1 MKLRTQILLVL
12 LAFALLPLV
21 IIMVSNFPRVLDLLG
36 SLNRELYLQD
46 LRSDF
51 RDLDQHL
58 VSRQEMLKLLAKLPE
73 PNVMLGQV
81 ETEENSEIDVART
94 RYTEW
99 INRILPDQ
107 LDVIEIQ
114 FLDNQ
119 GNLQFWLERDRQAAQ
134 WTPTL
139 EAPVLPE
146 TQLIKETL
154 GSQRPGVNISK
165 VRLRPEQKS
174 TDPRRFMNLYLAA
187 PIGVVPGLGAVGVV
201 VMTVDIGGMARHF
214 TETFWTYD
222 DGRYL
227 EVSLQAETGS
237 SAYVDYPGVERS
249 FRQGKPFLWEDDDN
263 KQQVIWVPLM
273 QTESSGPLWAGRA
286 VDASPV
292 ADLSTQLV
300 LRVGGMVLALMLIA
314 WLVARWLAKRADEVG
329 HEFTDGVTR
338 LLEEDEQVVFKWTWT
353 DELKS
358 LSDKLTRLAAK
369 HIENN
374 KQLIR
379 HTRELEE
386 SNRYKS
392 QFLANVSHELR
403 TPLNSIL
410 LLSKMLADRDAG
422 LPRENAEQ
430 AQVIH
435 KAGKDLQLL
444 IEDILDLSK
453 IEARKA
459 SLNLENINL
468 HALLEDLVSLMQ
480 PQFDQKKLFLEL
492 KIDRSVTSTIN
503 TDPDKLRQILKNFL
517 SNAVKFTD
525 KGGVTVSLCRIEDA
539 KSSQL
544 PVCISIRD
552 TGIGI
557 PREKQSLIF
566 QAFKQADGSTSRR
579 YGGTGLGLSISR
591 ELAHLLGGQIDLQSE
606 PGKGAD
612 FRIRLPLVFDRE
624 TIVDE
629 QVGVDEPAIDSGQLH
644 ALKDK
649 IDFKGFSVLVIE
661 SDVPNLLALTTL
673 LESWSLEVTG
683 AGDIEE
689 ALEVLEDETFSA
701 ILIDVKMSSA
711 DGYANLKKI
720 REEYYCGDLPIIALT
735 GSHDENEMQ
744 ACMNGGANAYMAK
757 PIDPAGLEKILKQ
770 FFENQSEVAS
780 HE

>member
-12 LAFALLPLV
+12 LAFALLPLM
-21 IIMVSNFPRVLDLLG
+21 IIMATNFPRVLDMLG

-73 PNVMLGQV
+73 PHIMLGQV
-81 ETEENSEIDVART
+81 ETEDENEVDVVRT

-114 FLDNQ
+114 FIDND
-119 GNLQFWLERDRQAAQ
+119 GNLRFWLERDRQTTQ
-134 WTPTL
+134 WHPTL
-139 EAPVLPE
+139 EVPVLPE
-146 TQLIKETL
+146 PLLINETL
-154 GSQRPGVNISK
+154 GAQRLGVNISK
-165 VRLRPEQKS
+165 VRLSPEQKS
-174 TDPRRFMNLYLAA
+174 TDPRRFMNLNLAA
-187 PIGVVPGLGAVGVV
+187 PLGIVPDLGAVGVV
-201 VMTVDIGGMARHF
+201 VMTVDIGGMARRF
-214 TETFWTYD
+214 TETFWAYD

-227 EVSLQAETGS
+227 EVSRQPQEGS
-237 SAYVDYPGVERS
+237 TAYADFPGIEKS
-249 FRQGKPFLWEDDDN
+249 FPEGKPFLWADDDN
-263 KQQVIWVPLM
+263 KQQVIWVPLI
-273 QTESSGPLWAGRA
+273 QTEASGPLWVGRA

-292 ADLSTQLV
+292 ADLSTQLI

-314 WLVARWLAKRADEVG
+314 WLVARWLAQRADEAG
-329 HEFTDGVTR
+329 YEFTDGITR
-338 LLEEDEQVVFKWTWT
+338 LLEDDEKVVFQWTWT

-369 HIENN
+369 HIANN
-374 KQLIR
+374 KQLIK
-379 HTRELEE
+379 HTRDLEK

-410 LLSKMLADRDAG
+410 LLSKMLADKETA
-422 LPRENAEQ
+422 LPEENAEQ
-430 AQVIH
+430 AKVIH

-459 SLNLENINL
+459 SLNLENVNL
-468 HALLEDLVSLMQ
+468 HILLEDLVSLMQ
-480 PQFDQKKLFLEL
+480 PQFDEKQLFLEL
-492 KIDRSVTSTIN
+492 KIDRKVTSTIN

-525 KGGVTVSLCRIEDA
+525 KGGVTVSLCHLDDE

-557 PREKQSLIF
+557 PADKQALIF

-591 ELAHLLGGQIDLQSE
+591 ELAHLLGGEIDLQSE

-629 QVGVDEPAIDSGQLH
+629 QVGVDEPAIDSDQLH

-649 IDFKGFSVLVIE
+649 IDFKGLRVLIVE
-661 SDVPNLLALTTL
+661 ADVPNLLALTTL
-673 LESWSLEVTG
+673 LESWSLRVTG
-683 AGDIEE
+683 AGDLDE
-689 ALEVLEDETFSA
+689 ALEALEDETFSA

-711 DGYANLKKI
+711 DGYAALKKI
-720 REEYYCGDLPIIALT
+720 REEYHCGDLPIIALT
-735 GSHDENEMQ
+735 GSHDDTEMK
-744 ACMNGGANAYMAK
+744 ACMDGGASAYMAK
-757 PIDPAGLEKILKQ
+757 PIDPARLEKLLKD
-770 FFENQSEVAS
+770 FLD
-780 HE
+780 

>member
-12 LAFALLPLV
+12 LAFALLPLM
-21 IIMVSNFPRVLDLLG
+21 IIMASNFPRVLDMLG

-73 PNVMLGQV
+73 PHVMLGQV
-81 ETEENSEIDVART
+81 ENEEETEVDAVRT

-114 FLDNQ
+114 FLDNE
-119 GNLQFWLERDRQAAQ
+119 GDLRFWLERDRQTTE
-134 WTPTL
+134 WNPTL
-139 EAPVLPE
+139 QAPVLPE
-146 TQLIKETL
+146 SQLINETL
-154 GSQRPGVNISK
+154 LSQRIGVNISK

-174 TDPRRFMNLYLAA
+174 SDPRRFMNLNLAA
-187 PIGVVPGLGAVGVV
+187 PMGIVPELGAVGVV
-201 VMTVDIGGMARHF
+201 VMTVDIGGMARRF
-214 TETFWTYD
+214 TETFWAYD

-227 EVSLQAETGS
+227 EVSRKAETGS
-237 SAYVDYPGVERS
+237 TAYVDFPGIDQS
-249 FRQGKPFLWEDDDN
+249 FPEGKPFLWTDDDN
-263 KQQVIWVPLM
+263 KQQVIWVPLI
-273 QTESSGPLWAGRA
+273 QTESSGPLWAGRV

-292 ADLSTQLV
+292 ADLSTQLI
-300 LRVGGMVLALMLIA
+300 LRVGGMILALMLIA
-314 WLVARWLAKRADEVG
+314 WLVARWLAQRADEVG
-329 HEFTDGVTR
+329 YEFTDGITR
-338 LLEEDEQVVFKWTWT
+338 LLEDDEKVVFKWTWT

-369 HIENN
+369 HIANN

-410 LLSKMLADRDAG
+410 LLSKMLADRETA

-430 AQVIH
+430 AKVIH

-459 SLNLENINL
+459 SLNLENVNL
-468 HALLEDLVSLMQ
+468 PALLEDLVKLMQ
-480 PQFDQKKLFLEL
+480 PQFDEKQLFLEL
-492 KIDRSVTSTIN
+492 NIDRKVAPTIN

-525 KGGVTVSLCRIEDA
+525 KGGVTVSLCAIEDA
-539 KSSQL
+539 HSSTL

-557 PREKQSLIF
+557 PPEKQSLIF

-579 YGGTGLGLSISR
+579 FGGTGLGLSISQ
-591 ELAHLLGGQIDLQSE
+591 ELAHLLGGHIELQSE
-606 PGKGAD
+606 AGKGAD
-612 FRIRLPLVFDRE
+612 FRLRLPLVFDRE
-624 TIVDE
+624 TIIDE
-629 QVGVDEPAIDSGQLH
+629 QLGVDEPAIDSGQLQ
-644 ALKDK
+644 ALNDK
-649 IDFKGFSVLVIE
+649 IDFNGFKVLIIE
-661 SDVPNLLALTTL
+661 SDVPNLLSLTTL
-673 LESWSLEVTG
+673 LESWSLTVTG

-689 ALEVLEDETFSA
+689 ALEVLEEETFSA
-701 ILIDVKMSSA
+701 ILIDVKMSSV
-711 DGYANLKKI
+711 DGYAALKKI
-720 REEYYCGDLPIIALT
+720 REEYHCGELPIIALT
-735 GSHDENEMQ
+735 GSHDDNEMQ
-744 ACMNGGANAYMAK
+744 ACMDGGANAYMVK

-770 FFENQSEVAS
+770 FLENNPKS
-780 HE
+780 

>member
-12 LAFALLPLV
+12 LAFALLPLM
-21 IIMVSNFPRVLDLLG
+21 IIMASNFPRVLDMLG

-58 VSRQEMLKLLAKLPE
+58 MSRQEMLKLLAKLPE
-73 PNVMLGQV
+73 PHVMLGQV
-81 ETEENSEIDVART
+81 ETEDENEVDVVRT

-114 FLDNQ
+114 FIDNE
-119 GNLQFWLERDRQAAQ
+119 GNLRFWMERDRQTAQ
-134 WTPTL
+134 WHPTL
-139 EAPVLPE
+139 EVPVLPDPLLISE
-146 TQLIKETL
+146 TVA
-154 GSQRPGVNISK
+154 SQRLGVNISK
-165 VRLRPEQKS
+165 VRLRPEQKE
-174 TDPRRFMNLYLAA
+174 TDPRRFMNLNLAA
-187 PIGVVPGLGAVGVV
+187 PMGIVPDLGSVGVV
-201 VMTVDIGGMARHF
+201 VMTVDIGGMARRF
-214 TETFWTYD
+214 TETFWSYD

-227 EVSLQAETGS
+227 EVSRQAESGS
-237 SAYVDYPGVERS
+237 TSFADFPGIEQS
-249 FRQGKPFLWEDDDN
+249 FPEGKPFLWTDDDN
-263 KQQVIWVPLM
+263 KQQVIWVPLI

-292 ADLSTQLV
+292 ADLSTQLI
-300 LRVGGMVLALMLIA
+300 LRVGGMILALMLIA
-314 WLVARWLAKRADEVG
+314 WLVARWLAQRADEVG
-329 HEFTDGVTR
+329 YEFTDGVSR
-338 LLEEDEQVVFKWTWT
+338 LLEDDEKVVFRWAWT

-369 HIENN
+369 HIANN
-374 KQLIR
+374 KQLIK
-379 HTRELEE
+379 HTRKLEE

-410 LLSKMLADRDAG
+410 LLSKMLADEETG

-430 AQVIH
+430 AKVIH

-459 SLNLENINL
+459 SLNLENVNL
-468 HALLEDLVSLMQ
+468 RTLLQDLVTLMQ
-480 PQFDQKKLFLEL
+480 PQFDEKQLFLEL
-492 KIDRSVTSTIN
+492 KIDENVASTIN
-503 TDPDKLRQILKNFL
+503 TDADKLRQILKNFL
-517 SNAVKFTD
+517 SNAVKFTG
-525 KGGVTVSLCRIEDA
+525 KGGVTVSLCSVADE
-539 KSSQL
+539 KTSQL

-557 PREKQSLIF
+557 PADKQSLIF

-606 PGKGAD
+606 PGQGAD

-629 QVGVDEPAIDSGQLH
+629 QVGIDEPAIDSDQLH
-644 ALKDK
+644 AFKDK
-649 IDFKGFSVLVIE
+649 IDFKGLKVLVVE

-673 LESWSLEVTG
+673 LESWSLRVTG
-683 AGDIEE
+683 AGDIDE

-701 ILIDVKMSSA
+701 ILVDVKMSSP
-711 DGYANLKKI
+711 DGYAALKKI
-720 REEYYCGDLPIIALT
+720 REEYRCGELPIIALT
-735 GSHDENEMQ
+735 GSHDDTEMQ
-744 ACMNGGANAYMAK
+744 ACMDGGASAYMAK
-757 PIDPAGLEKILKQ
+757 PIDPAELEKTFKQ
-770 FFENQSEVAS
+770 FLDDNPKS
-780 HE
+780 